1 MGGTSTYGYE
11 TADGKI
17 RYCVYADYYLL
28 DVVLPEIIRCVFQEG
43 KVYTIQESDG
53 ELITADSMEDYF
65 SETRY
70 EEEDSKVRGLYRK
83 DGTFMYKF
91 WGDKGYFVYHKLHN
105 NYGFKITSEM

>member
-1 MGGTSTYGYE
+1 MGGSSTYGYE

-28 DVVLPEIIRCVFQEG
+28 ETILPVFQNG
-43 KVYTIQESDG
+43 KVYRIQESDG

-70 EEEDSKVRGLYRK
+70 EEEDSKVRGIYKL

-91 WGDKGYFVYHKLHN
+91 YGDKGTFTY
-105 NYGFKITSEM
+105 SC